1 MVNTEHAPRRQQF
14 HVAPCHVNTYTASV
28 DVQMRC
34 VKLVTYSESHTS
46 RAQWV
51 FSEAENIAVV
61 KCLGLSTSVYNIYN
75 IYNKKKKN
83 GNL

>member
-1 MVNTEHAPRRQQF
+1 MNTEYAPRRQQF
-14 HVAPCHVNTYTASV
+14 RLAPSHVAISAVNMYTATV
-28 DVQMRC
+28 GIQTRC
-34 VKLVTYSESHTS
+34 VKLVTYSESRTS

-75 IYNKKKKN
+75 NN
-83 GNL
+83 VSL